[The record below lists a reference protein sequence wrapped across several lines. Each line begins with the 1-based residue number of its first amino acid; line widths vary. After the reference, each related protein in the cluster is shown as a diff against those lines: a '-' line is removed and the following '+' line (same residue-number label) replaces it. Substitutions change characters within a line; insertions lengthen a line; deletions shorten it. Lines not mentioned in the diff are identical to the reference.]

1 MISYDLWP
9 RTIVIHSLFIFY
21 INQVKTLLKTYQNY
35 IVWLHLDSQSHKPW
49 SKKTHTETE
58 SQKRHLTQTKDP
70 CEKSEFSKI
79 SKISWRN
86 FLGIKIVELIC
97 KMYILVS
104 LKQQYHL
111 WNRKIESSPQ
121 CLRLSGVYTY
131 TLYTVYQFNKKS
143 MSTEKGN
150 FKPQRCNLCH
160 WWQPKL
166 FN

>member
-1 MISYDLWP
+1 MCYDLWP

-35 IVWLHLDSQSHKPW
+35 IAWLHLDSQSHKPW
-49 SKKTHTETE
+49 SKITHTETE

-86 FLGIKIVELIC
+86 FLGIKILELIC

>member
-1 MISYDLWP
+1 MCYDLWP

-21 INQVKTLLKTYQNY
+21 INQVKALLKTYQNY
-35 IVWLHLDSQSHKPW
+35 IAWLHLDSQSHKPW
-49 SKKTHTETE
+49 SKITHTETE

-121 CLRLSGVYTY
+121 CLRLRLCLYIYIVYC
-131 TLYTVYQFNKKS
+131 L
-143 MSTEKGN
+143 
-150 FKPQRCNLCH
+150 PI
-160 WWQPKL
+160 
-166 FN
+166 